1 MTTWDKS
8 DFDREASNIARAFWE
23 GYGNNGAPL
32 SEIATKVARDNSLN
46 PEQIRRLCRS
56 ANTQAFEQKYASLK
70 GGADRTPSFELADAE
85 GVISSLY
92 QDVVKT
98 SEKRAYAEYP
108 DLPDE
113 YAPAPDP
120 TWASQEKVASL
131 QADITPHLGPRRS
144 PVVELRRH
152 EKIAENLRI
161 ERAALN
167 MQWED
172 AISEV
177 VKLASYQSWDHN
189 EFEKNIVGLYGSDA
203 LPELNAVRGQKKMA
217 SIGEG
222 ASAGAVE
229 AKLASLRDRW
239 IGAEDAA
246 SKLIKQAM
254 DTRNDFF
261 RVVSA
266 QGENDAR
273 ISQLKKV
280 VRHG

>member
-8 DFDREASNIARAFWE
+8 DFDREASSIARAFWE

-56 ANTQAFEQKYASLK
+56 ANTQAFEQKYAALK
-70 GGADRTPSFELADAE
+70 GGTDRTPSFDLADAE
-85 GVISSLY
+85 SVISSLY

-113 YAPAPDP
+113 FAPPPDP
-120 TWASQEKVASL
+120 TWASQEKVANL
-131 QADITPHLGPRRS
+131 QAEITPHLGARRS

-161 ERAALN
+161 ERAMLN

-172 AISEV
+172 AIQSV
-177 VKLASYQSWDHN
+177 VKMASYQAWDHN
-189 EFEKNIVGLYGSDA
+189 EFEKNVVGLFGSDA
-203 LPELNAVRGQKKMA
+203 LPELNAIRSHKKMA
-217 SIGEG
+217 AIGEG
-222 ASAGAVE
+222 TAPGAVS
-229 AKLASLRDRW
+229 AKLASLRERW
-239 IGAEDAA
+239 IGEENEA
-246 SKLIKQAM
+246 SRAIKLAM
-254 DTRNDFF
+254 DTRGEFF
-261 RVVSA
+261 RVVTA
-266 QGENDAR
+266 QENNDAR
-273 ISQLKKV
+273 LSQLKKV